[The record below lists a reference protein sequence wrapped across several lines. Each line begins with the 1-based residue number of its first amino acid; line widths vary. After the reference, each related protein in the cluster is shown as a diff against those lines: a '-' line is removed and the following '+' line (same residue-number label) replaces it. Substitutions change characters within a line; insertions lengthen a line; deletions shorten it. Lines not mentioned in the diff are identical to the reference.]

1 MKLYSVNL
9 KANEEKDRV
18 THEHEIVVGSV
29 KSDCE
34 NCFDSMETKVFPV
47 TTYTMDSLG
56 GRHRCA
62 SCGMVSGPSLLR
74 SGAMSTELI
83 LAFGDGRV
91 RVTFQHAPVW
101 EEKGDDQNPAQ
112 TNGPP
117 DGLKLFRII
126 VAKEALRDEPPL
138 SAQQEVSV
146 TPNNPKFFRPV
157 PPFKWHNKW
166 SGTSWTWGPQSGDR
180 GWHIEEM
187 DDADS
192 WHGRPTGDNENVWN
206 LRLPGILLQC
216 PRVLLPNQVDF
227 CRLAWL
233 PVDESEEDNVDAKL
247 LRVEAAVVAL
257 EPVIDEEEDLL
268 IGFMPPKLTNL
279 RCDVM
284 IKTGELENA
293 SMLEQLKKLDELK
306 ETESKN
312 KEEEEKSDNVP
323 KSKTA
328 TDEEQIS
335 SNTLEVIKEAMK
347 DTIEEKS
354 KPEIS
359 DDTIKEKSSEVKSK
373 KDSDGNDDLRNMLQ
387 L

>member
-1 MKLYSVNL
+1 M

-18 THEHEIVVGSV
+18 THEHEIVMGSV

-34 NCFDSMETKVFPV
+34 TCFDSMETKVFPV
-47 TTYTMDSLG
+47 TTYTKDSLG

-62 SCGMVSGPSLLR
+62 SCAMVSGPSLLR

-83 LAFGDGRV
+83 LAFGDGRL

-101 EEKGDDQNPAQ
+101 EDNGDDENPAQ
-112 TNGPP
+112 MNGPP

-138 SAQQEVSV
+138 SAQQEVAV
-146 TPNNPKFFRPV
+146 TPGNPKFFRPV

-180 GWHIEEM
+180 GWSIEEM

-233 PVDESEEDNVDAKL
+233 PEDESEEDNINAKL
-247 LRVEAAVVAL
+247 LRVEAAIIAL
-257 EPVIDEEEDLL
+257 EPVIDEEQDLL
-268 IGFMPPKLTNL
+268 VGFMPPKLTNL

-284 IKTGELENA
+284 TKTGELENA

-306 ETESKN
+306 EKESKK
-312 KEEEEKSDNVP
+312 KEEQTDDDDDDNDL
-323 KSKTA
+323 KSKVA
-328 TDEEQIS
+328 TDEEQIP

-347 DTIEEKS
+347 DTTIEEKS
-354 KPEIS
+354 
-359 DDTIKEKSSEVKSK
+359 DATMKEKSGEVKSK
-373 KDSDGNDDLRNMLQ
+373 KNSDGNDDLRNMLQ